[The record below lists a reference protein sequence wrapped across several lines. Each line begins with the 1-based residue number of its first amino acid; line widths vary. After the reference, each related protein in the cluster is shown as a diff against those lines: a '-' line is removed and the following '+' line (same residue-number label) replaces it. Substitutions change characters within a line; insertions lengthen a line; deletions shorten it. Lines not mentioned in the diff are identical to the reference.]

1 MNPAATPLPIDLIIF
16 DMDDVLASL
25 DRAKR
30 LDILAS
36 VTGKSAAFLHERI
49 WASDFEPAAEC
60 GAFATG
66 AEYLAE
72 FNRRTDCEVT
82 REQWVRARSEASS
95 LDRQVLAIAE
105 QLSRTHRIC
114 LLTNNGSLLR
124 EALPEI
130 LPDVARVFGA
140 RAHASFEFNARK
152 PQREVFERLLT
163 RYGVKP
169 QRAVF
174 IDDMPEYIQGAS
186 ALGIHGIP
194 FKGAVALRSSLTAIG
209 LDCKL

>member
-1 MNPAATPLPIDLIIF
+1 MNAAAPPLPIDLIIF
-16 DMDDVLASL
+16 DMDDVLATL
-25 DRAKR
+25 DRVKR

-36 VTGKSAAFLHERI
+36 LTGKSPAFLHERI
-49 WASDFEPAAEC
+49 WASDFESAAEC

-72 FNRRTDCEVT
+72 LNRRIGCKLT
-82 REQWVRARSEASS
+82 REQWIRARREASS
-95 LDRQVLAIAE
+95 LDRDVLAIAE
-105 QLSRTHRIC
+105 RLAGAHHIC

-152 PQREVFERLLT
+152 PQREVFERLLA
-163 RYGVKP
+163 RYGVAP
-169 QRAVF
+169 QRALF
-174 IDDMPEYIQGAS
+174 IDDMPEYIEGAS
-186 ALGIHGIP
+186 ALGIRGIP
-194 FKGAVALRSSLTAIG
+194 FKGATALRASLTAIG
-209 LDCKL
+209 LNCDP